1 MKKKTLIT
9 ISLLAS
15 FIFGVSQP
23 AQAAKTKD
31 SSEAQTTKKADTFSF
46 AIDSDPLSLNPISA
60 NDRWGMTNVNLIFSP
75 LARMMGDGSVTNE
88 LAETITPAEDG
99 LSVEVAL
106 KPDLTWS
113 DGKPLTADDVVFTY
127 EKKIAKEN
135 GASDTLWIGD
145 EAVKVEKLDDHKVK
159 FTLPKVDAAMLNQV
173 AADTYIIPKHIYEGV
188 KDMSKAQLDVD
199 PVGSG
204 PYKFVEYKK
213 GEYLKYEANDSYYG
227 GKPKEKNIIL
237 QIISNPDTAKV
248 ALQKGEV
255 DAGLIQPADVK
266 SMKKKDLNIYS
277 YSENRV
283 GYMGVNC
290 NSEKLKDKKVRQA
303 MFYALD
309 KPKMNKAAYL
319 NKDYYSTAYS
329 ILPPNNAFYDKEVP
343 KYKQSTKKA
352 KKLLKEADADGTKL
366 KLGYMTGDKI
376 QKLQV
381 NLIKEALEEVG
392 FKVEL
397 SAVETAALVAEMQ
410 KPETT
415 KYDMYISGYIWGNDP
430 DAYKSQFKSDAD
442 FNIMHYNNPKVD
454 ELFTR
459 GASELDQD
467 KREDIYDELQETIMD
482 DAVFYPI
489 VDNKKIVAVND
500 KVKELDEDNFAPV
513 YIMAD
518 WSKISK

>member
-9 ISLLAS
+9 ISLIATFVLG
-15 FIFGVSQP
+15 FSQP
-23 AQAAKTKD
+23 NHAAKTKA
-31 SSEAQTTKKADTFSF
+31 SSEIQSSKKVDTFSF
-46 AIDSDPLSLNPISA
+46 VIDSDPLSLNPISA
-60 NDRWGMTNVNLIFSP
+60 NDRWGMTNTNLIFSP
-75 LARMMGDGSVTNE
+75 LARVMGDGSVTNE
-88 LAETITPAEDG
+88 LAEKISPSEDG
-99 LSVEVAL
+99 LSVEVTL
-106 KPDLTWS
+106 KPDLVWS
-113 DGKPLTADDVVFTY
+113 DGQPLTADDVVFTY

-135 GASDTLWIGD
+135 GASDMLWIGD
-145 EAVKVEKLDDHKVK
+145 EPVKVEKIDERKVK
-159 FTLPKVDAAMLNQV
+159 FILPKVDAAMLNQV
-173 AADTYIIPKHIYEGV
+173 ATDTYIIPKHIYQDV
-188 KDMSKAQLDVD
+188 KDLSKAQLEVD

-213 GEYLKYEANDSYYG
+213 GEYLKYAANDNYYG

-266 SMKKKDLNIYS
+266 SMKKNDLTVYS

-283 GYMGVNC
+283 GYLGINC

-309 KPKMNKAAYL
+309 KKEMNKAAYL
-319 NKDYYSTAYS
+319 DKKYYSNAYS
-329 ILPPNNAFYDKEVP
+329 ILPPNNPFYDKDVA
-343 KYKQSTKKA
+343 KYKQDTRKA
-352 KKLLKEADADGTKL
+352 KKLLKEADAEGTKV

-381 NLIKEALEEVG
+381 NLIKESLEKVG

-397 SAVETAALVAEMQ
+397 SAVETAALIAEMQ
-410 KPETT
+410 KPATK

-430 DAYKSQFKSDAD
+430 DGYKSQFKSDGD
-442 FNIMHYNNPKVD
+442 FNIMHYKNEQVD
-454 ELFTR
+454 ELFAK
-459 GASELDQD
+459 GSAELDES
-467 KREDIYDELQETIMD
+467 KREDIYDQLQETIAD

-489 VDNKKIVAVND
+489 VDNKKIVVVNEQ
-500 KVKELDEDNFAPV
+500 VNELDEDNFAPV